1 MAQILLVDDDEL
13 IISAFRRT
21 LRKFNWTIDAFSN
34 PLDALAATETNHYNL
49 LISDYMMPQMNGI
62 DFLEQAHRN
71 VPDALLIIMSA
82 NIDLQ
87 GLTDALNR
95 ANVHRFIPKPWDD
108 LLLGRM
114 ITEAI
119 THQNLVS
126 ENARL
131 ANEVRRQKAII
142 DKQQQELAR
151 LEQESPG
158 ITQVEFDE
166 DGAIVLDENDY

>member
-1 MAQILLVDDDEL
+1 MANILVVDDDEL

-21 LRKFNWTIDAFSN
+21 LRKFDWAIDSFTN
-34 PLDALAATETNHYNL
+34 PLDALAATEVKSYNL

-62 DFLEQAHRN
+62 DFLAKAHQKA
-71 VPDALLIIMSA
+71 PDALLIIMSA

-87 GLTDALNR
+87 GLTEALNR
-95 ANVHRFIPKPWDD
+95 ANIHRFIPKPWDD

-114 ITEAI
+114 ISEAL
-119 THQNLVS
+119 THQNLLS